1 MRAAPHN
8 GEWRAARRHGRA
20 QIGGRTRRGNA
31 ACEWTSEE
39 QGAELNCQMEPSD
52 LALICQSMFHSLL
65 AGT

>member
-31 ACEWTSEE
+31 ACEWTTEE
-39 QGAELNCQMEPSD
+39 QGAELDGQ
-52 LALICQSMFHSLL
+52 F
-65 AGT
+65 GVT